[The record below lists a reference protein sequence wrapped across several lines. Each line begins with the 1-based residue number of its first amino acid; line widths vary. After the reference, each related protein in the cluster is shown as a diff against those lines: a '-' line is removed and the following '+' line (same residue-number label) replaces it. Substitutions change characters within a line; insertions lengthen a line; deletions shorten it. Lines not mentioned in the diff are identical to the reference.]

1 MTDLV
6 FYALFGK
13 SDKFGVAKESFNK
26 NTFRN
31 SRKIDSS
38 FYNEAMLDRS
48 KHFQNVHIDNSTS
61 VTNAISL
68 MGDE

>member
-6 FYALFGK
+6 FYGLFGK
-13 SDKFGVAKESFNK
+13 SDKFGDAIESFK
-26 NTFRN
+26 DTFRN

-68 MGDE
+68 MGDK

>member
-13 SDKFGVAKESFNK
+13 SDKFGDAKESFNK